1 MWFYLALLS
10 AFFGA
15 CSNMARRTHGS
26 LAQPAELSWWT
37 GLFGFPLGIGL
48 LLIGPRPLYTSYG
61 FILPVI
67 VSGIM
72 NTVAGT
78 LQFRAYSKADA
89 SVVSP
94 IANLMP
100 VLLIGTSFLLLG
112 ILPGWGGF
120 VGILFI
126 VAGVYYS
133 SVSGKHQLLHPLKQ
147 LFHNKGSRAMLGT
160 VLIWSFTTI
169 LAKVSLRSAT
179 PALVMIAQLAVSLI
193 CLSVYLL
200 LQPRKKRLRHG
211 EKVIRTWGWH
221 ILAISVFATL
231 AVFFQYQAISMVANP
246 SYVLA
251 VKRVDVLIT
260 ILFAGFFLR
269 EKHILKRFEG
279 SLIALVGIVIIYIFK

>member
-15 CSNMARRTHGS
+15 CSNVARRTHGS
-26 LAQPAELSWWT
+26 LAQPAELLWWT
-37 GLFGFPLGIGL
+37 GLLGFPLGVGL
-48 LLIGPRPLYTSYG
+48 LLIGPRPMFTSYG
-61 FILPVI
+61 FILPVV
-67 VSGIM
+67 VSGVL

-89 SVVSP
+89 SLVTP

-100 VLLIGTSFLLLG
+100 VLLIFTSYLAFG
-112 ILPGWGGF
+112 ILPGWGGLI
-120 VGILFI
+120 GIIFI
-126 VAGVYYS
+126 VVGVYYS
-133 SVSGKHQLLHPLKQ
+133 SVSGKHELLHPLKQ
-147 LFHNKGSRAMLGT
+147 LFYNKGSRAMLGT
-160 VLIWSFTTI
+160 VLIWSLTTI
-169 LAKVSLRSAT
+169 LAKIALRSAT
-179 PALVMIAQLAVSLI
+179 PALVMMGQLAVSLV

-200 LQPRKKRLRHG
+200 LQPYKKRLRHG
-211 EKVIRTWGWH
+211 EKVIHKWGWH

-231 AVFFQYQAISMVANP
+231 GVFFQYQAIALVANP

-279 SLIALVGIVIIYIFK
+279 SVIALIGIVIIYIYK